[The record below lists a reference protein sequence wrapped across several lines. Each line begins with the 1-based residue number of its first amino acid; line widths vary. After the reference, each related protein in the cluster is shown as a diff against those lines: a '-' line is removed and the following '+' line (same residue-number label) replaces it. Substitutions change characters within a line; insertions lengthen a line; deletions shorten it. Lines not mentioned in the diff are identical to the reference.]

1 MILIE
6 LSSTAEQRVTEIL
19 NRYVPEYEV
28 WAFGSR
34 VKGTGTTRKYSD
46 LDLALI
52 TDRPLELS
60 RLAELREAFFES
72 DLPFKVDIIDWATT
86 GEEFREI
93 IRSRYGL
100 IKKKSKQ

>member
-1 MILIE
+1 MISIE
-6 LSSTAEQRVTEIL
+6 LSLTTEQRVTEIL

-34 VKGTGTTRKYSD
+34 VKGTETARKYSD

-60 RLAELREAFFES
+60 RLAELREAFSES

-93 IRSRYGL
+93 ILSRYVL
-100 IKKKSKQ
+100 IKKQSKE